1 MAINIVTKE
10 DLEQFRQDLLKDLK
24 DYFNKNH
31 KEPAKKYLKSYEV
44 RELLGISRGT
54 LQQMRLNGTLT
65 YTQVGGL
72 MFYAYE
78 DIEKLMQPANKK

>member
-10 DLEQFRQDLLKDLK
+10 DLEQFRQDLIKDLIAH
-24 DYFNKNH
+24 FNKNH
-31 KEPAKKYLKSYEV
+31 KEPPKKYLKSYEV

-54 LQQMRLNGTLT
+54 LQQLRINGTLSF
-65 YTQVGGL
+65 TQVGGL

-78 DIEKLMQPANKK
+78 DIEKLMKPGGKK